1 MPHAK
6 SSREIVQGWHGMG
19 WQRDG
24 RGNFVGDC
32 GTKSMWFKDDG
43 VFYLEGTLLIMCTN
57 F

>member
-32 GTKSMWFKDDG
+32 GTKSVWFKDDG